1 MKIKKLIL
9 SLFILE
15 IIINL
20 YFLSAKIF
28 ASSLL
33 AILASLLIPLL
44 SYFSIKKRLVK
55 FVIAQKPRFLIQNLH
70 PVYKEKKKKIFNLS
84 YLKHSNLFFSTTK
97 FFSYFI
103 FSITILIF
111 IKHNLFSVITFF
123 VTSLLTLILLVVS
136 ILFF

>member
-9 SLFILE
+9 SLLLLE
-15 IIINL
+15 IIMNL
-20 YFLSAKIF
+20 YFFSAKIF

-33 AILASLLIPLL
+33 AILASLIIPLL
-44 SYFSIKKRLVK
+44 SYYSIKKRLVK
-55 FVIAQKPRFLIQNLH
+55 FVVAQKPRFLIQNLH
-70 PVYKEKKKKIFNLS
+70 PVCKEEKKKSFSLS
-84 YLKHSNLFFSTTK
+84 YIKHSNLFFSTTK

-103 FSITILIF
+103 FSIAILVLIN
-111 IKHNLFSVITFF
+111 HNLFSVITFF